1 MLLQS
6 CVLVLK
12 DTNLGGICVLM
23 SLIVTALHNMS
34 SIILLPCCEDDD
46 GQKTPVIPMKKQLII
61 STAQYVYMYIY
72 I

>member
-1 MLLQS
+1 MLLQL
-6 CVLVLK
+6 CVSLERYK
-12 DTNLGGICVLM
+12 FRWNLCFDV
-23 SLIVTALHNMS
+23 IVTALHNVS